1 MKHANA
7 TSGFDELR
15 PIFILGIMHRSG
27 TNLLQ
32 DLLCLHP
39 DCEPGGI
46 IWEDGLIARAGPLI
60 EYVNYLY
67 KFWDSHWHI
76 QEILGPSDLLYNCLG
91 DGLLAFLHMQFAVRK
106 NDKDLSST
114 SSSRRLVT
122 KTPSVKNLQY
132 FFKIFPKA
140 HLLIIVR
147 DGRAVVESGVKS
159 FDWTYEQAMHKWAGA
174 AETILNFTKDCQDQK
189 YIIVRFEDLVGNQ
202 QKELN
207 KIFSFLGLD
216 PEKYDFQDAL
226 NLPVKGSSE
235 LRTKEGEE
243 KIHWTPVAKTKD
255 FNPLDRY
262 KHWGRTRY
270 ERFNWIAGEFLE
282 RFGYTAVQEYSANSF
297 IRRAYNRAL
306 DTKWNWRNVD
316 QKILNGLRKI
326 KKAVKQTLANRK

>member
-7 TSGFDELR
+7 TSGFAELR

-67 KFWDSHWHI
+67 KFWDSRWHI

-91 DGLLAFLHMQFAVRK
+91 DGLLAFLHMQFAVRN

-174 AETILNFTKDCQDQK
+174 AETILNFTKDCQ
-189 YIIVRFEDLVGNQ
+189 GS
-202 QKELN
+202 
-207 KIFSFLGLD
+207 KIYHC
-216 PEKYDFQDAL
+216 E
-226 NLPVKGSSE
+226 
-235 LRTKEGEE
+235 
-243 KIHWTPVAKTKD
+243 
-255 FNPLDRY
+255 
-262 KHWGRTRY
+262 
-270 ERFNWIAGEFLE
+270 
-282 RFGYTAVQEYSANSF
+282 
-297 IRRAYNRAL
+297 IRRPCRQSAKRIEQNFFFSWL
-306 DTKWNWRNVD
+306 
-316 QKILNGLRKI
+316 GP
-326 KKAVKQTLANRK
+326 